1 MVWWDREDMERR
13 MEEGMRSNM
22 EMAYAADEAIMRLL
36 ASGEHDE
43 ATYALRQVV
52 GIHRAESADPLAVLE
67 TLAQT
72 EAVSKRRSLHEQ
84 LVDLAE
90 VLQTGLPGDTLRRR
104 LDPCRV
110 VRRGLLLRRGGRLC
124 VAVP

>member
-1 MVWWDREDMERR
+1 MVSWDREDMERR

-52 GIHRAESADPLAVLE
+52 EVHRAGSADPLAVLE

-72 EAVSKRRSLHEQ
+72 EAVSKWRG
-84 LVDLAE
+84 A
-90 VLQTGLPGDTLRRR
+90 
-104 LDPCRV
+104 DPV
-110 VRRGLLLRRGGRLC
+110 WLT
-124 VAVP
+124 P